1 MGFLDNLLKKFYKVD
16 AAEKQVSERQGE
28 QFLKSTVD
36 KEKVA
41 EVLNALQQ
49 DIVSPSDDGFDSSKA
64 SSSRE
69 FKQFRMEEDE
79 LRLIKTVFEKACKFS
94 GKIMPTVKP
103 DADTELRM
111 REDLEFLW
119 FNVEPKEVMA
129 FGLLLF
135 VVLSG
140 VSAFFIVTGLLCLPL
155 ALFFAILGVVAYAKM
170 PSYPGQLAQGKRM
183 RSVGEMPMVLLYL
196 VMFIRNSPVMESAVR
211 FAAVHL
217 DGPIAMD
224 FRKLIW
230 DVQTRKYVNMHEA
243 LLRYTHLWMNWNR
256 EFAESI
262 RMVQSSTFEPNDVRR
277 TALLDQSVEMI
288 LSGTAENMKHYAQGL
303 KMPITVIHALGI
315 LLPIMGLVMFPM
327 VVMFMSDSVSS
338 FTLFFAYDIM
348 LFTIVYMTAQQV
360 MSSRPETFSALA
372 EQTLSDLPPEGSYR
386 LQVGTKKVDIPMFW
400 PSLVVTLLV
409 ASPGLLYLLNP
420 APATE
425 YKSLYLYYT
434 LSIIW
439 SVPIGVYLYSKYT
452 TEQRMKVRESVVS
465 LESEFSEALFQMGN
479 RLMSGIPIEIALG
492 RSTEGVRGAKIT
504 ELISRIEQ
512 NMTNL
517 GLTFEK
523 ALFDPK
529 FGAMRFYPSK
539 LIKSIM
545 KVLVES
551 SKKGTLPVATSMLAI
566 SKYLKNIHTIEEDV
580 NDLMGETASSMKFQ
594 GLFLA
599 PAISGV
605 VVGLGIMIMQILLGL
620 HSKVQGLTSGG
631 FTEAGVGDMG
641 LFSGGGFLG
650 VPSTSPEIFQLIV
663 GIYMLE
669 VAYTLSILGS
679 KISNG
684 SDKLMINKDLGSTM
698 FYAAIVYTVAV
709 VASSSMFTSVSG
721 VMDI

>member
-1 MGFLDNLLKKFYKVD
+1 MGFLDSILKKIYKVEE
-16 AAEKQVSERQGE
+16 AEKKEPGSKEE

-36 KEKVA
+36 VQKVQ
-41 EVLNALQQ
+41 EVLAAIHE
-49 DIVSPSDDGFDSSKA
+49 DVVSPSDENVDLFKA

-79 LRLIKTVFEKACKFS
+79 LKLIKTVFEKACKFA
-94 GKIMPTVKP
+94 GRIMPVVKP
-103 DADTELRM
+103 DADTELQI

-129 FGLLLF
+129 LGLFLLL
-135 VVLSG
+135 VLSG

-170 PSYPGQLAQGKRM
+170 PSYPAQLAAGKRM

-196 VMFIRNSPVMESAVR
+196 VMFIRNSPVVESAVS

-217 DGPIAMD
+217 DGPIAID

-230 DVQTRKYVNMHEA
+230 DVQTRKYMNMNEA
-243 LLRYTHLWMNWNR
+243 LLRYTHLWMKWNK
-256 EFAESI
+256 EFAEAI

-277 TALLDQSVEMI
+277 VSMLDQSVDMI

-327 VVMFMSDSVSS
+327 VVMFMSDTVSS
-338 FTLFFAYDIM
+338 FTLFFAYDVM
-348 LFTIVYMTAQQV
+348 LFTIVYLTAQNV
-360 MSSRPETFSALA
+360 MASRPETFSAVA
-372 EQTLSDLPPEGSYR
+372 EQTMGDLPPDGCYR
-386 LQVGTKKVDIPMFW
+386 IGVGIKKMDIPMFW
-400 PSLVVTLLV
+400 PSLIVTLLI
-409 ASPGLLYLLNP
+409 ASPGILYLLNP

-425 YKSLYLYYT
+425 YKSIYLYYT
-434 LSIIW
+434 LSLIW
-439 SVPIGVYLYSKYT
+439 SVPIGVYVYTKYT
-452 TEQRMKVRESVVS
+452 TEQKMKIRQEVVD
-465 LESEFSEALFQMGN
+465 LEDEFSEALFQMGN

-492 RSTEGVRGAKIT
+492 RSTEGIKGAKIS

-529 FGAMRFYPSK
+529 FGAMRYYPSK
-539 LIKSIM
+539 LIRSIM

-551 SKKGTLPVATSMLAI
+551 SKKGTIPVATSMIAI
-566 SKYLKNIHTIEEDV
+566 SKYLKNIHNIEEDV
-580 NDLMGETASSMKFQ
+580 NDMMGETASSMKFQ

-620 HSKVQGLTSGG
+620 HNKVSGLTSAG
-631 FTEAGVGDMG
+631 FGEAGVGDMG

-650 VPSTSPEIFQLIV
+650 VPATSPEIFQLIV

-669 VAYTLSILGS
+669 VSYTLSILGT

-684 SDKLMINKDLGSTM
+684 SDRLMINKNLGASM
-698 FYAAIVYTVAV
+698 FYAAIVYTFAV

-721 VMDI
+721 VMDL

>member
-1 MGFLDNLLKKFYKVD
+1 MGFLDNLLKRLYKID
-16 AAEKQVSERQGE
+16 DAEKQASESRGE

-36 KEKVA
+36 KDKVA

-49 DIVSPSDDGFDSSKA
+49 DVVSPSDDGFDMSNA

-79 LRLIKTVFEKACKFS
+79 LRLIKTVFEKACKFT
-94 GKIMPTVKP
+94 GRIMPTIKP
-103 DADTELRM
+103 DADTELRI

-119 FNVEPKEVMA
+119 FNVEPREVPA
-129 FGLLLF
+129 LGTFIFL
-135 VVLSG
+135 VLSG

-170 PSYPGQLAQGKRM
+170 PSYPGQLAEGKRM

-196 VMFIRNSPVMESAVR
+196 VMFIRNSPVLESAVH
-211 FAAVHL
+211 FAAIHL
-217 DGPIAMD
+217 DGPIAID

-230 DVQTRKYVNMHEA
+230 DVQTRKYVNMQEA
-243 LLRYTHLWMNWNR
+243 LLRYTHLWMKWNK
-256 EFAESI
+256 EFAEAI
-262 RMVQSSTFEPNDVRR
+262 RMVQSSTFEPNAVRR
-277 TALLDQSVEMI
+277 VSMLDQSGEMI
-288 LSGTAENMKHYAQGL
+288 LAGTAENMKHYAQGL

-327 VVMFMSDSVSS
+327 VVMFMSDTVSS

-372 EQTLSDLPPEGSYR
+372 EQTLADLPPEGSYR
-386 LQVGTKKVDIPMFW
+386 IQVGAKKVDIPMFW
-400 PSLVVTLLV
+400 PSLLITLLI
-409 ASPGLLYLLNP
+409 ASPGVLYLLNP

-425 YKSLYLYYT
+425 YESRYLYYT
-434 LSIIW
+434 LTLIW
-439 SVPIGVYLYSKYT
+439 SVPIGVYVYTKYT
-452 TEQRMKVRESVVS
+452 TEQRMKVREDVVS

-492 RSTEGVRGAKIT
+492 RSTEGVRGTKIT

-529 FGAMRFYPSK
+529 FGALRLYPSK
-539 LIKSIM
+539 LIRSIM

-551 SKKGTLPVATSMLAI
+551 SKKGAIPVATSMLAI
-566 SKYLKNIHTIEEDV
+566 SKYLRNIHNIEEDV
-580 NDLMGETASSMKFQ
+580 NDMMGETASSMKF
-594 GLFLA
+594 
-599 PAISGV
+599 
-605 VVGLGIMIMQILLGL
+605 
-620 HSKVQGLTSGG
+620 
-631 FTEAGVGDMG
+631 
-641 LFSGGGFLG
+641 
-650 VPSTSPEIFQLIV
+650 
-663 GIYMLE
+663 
-669 VAYTLSILGS
+669 
-679 KISNG
+679 
-684 SDKLMINKDLGSTM
+684 
-698 FYAAIVYTVAV
+698 
-709 VASSSMFTSVSG
+709 
-721 VMDI
+721 